1 MVSSIVTVQTIY
13 ILLFIY
19 DQGSHKC
26 WQPAKKMAT
35 WWFEPS
41 TFWGKRVKW
50 DSESMKLPTAL
61 NYQAAYFYI
70 LAVYFK
76 T

>member
-1 MVSSIVTVQTIY
+1 MVSSIVTMQAIY

-19 DQGSHKC
+19 DQGSQKC

-41 TFWGKRVKW
+41 TFWGKMGKVR
-50 DSESMKLPTAL
+50 
-61 NYQAAYFYI
+61 
-70 LAVYFK
+70 
-76 T
+76 

>member
-1 MVSSIVTVQTIY
+1 MVSSIVTMQAIY

-41 TFWGKRVKW
+41 TFWGKRVK
-50 DSESMKLPTAL
+50 
-61 NYQAAYFYI
+61 
-70 LAVYFK
+70 
-76 T
+76 